1 MVQAAPAGG
10 AGVAILELELDS
22 PAATLALGEALGRTA
37 GPGDVILLSGELGAG
52 KTVLAKGLG
61 RGLGVAE
68 DYAIVSPT
76 FTLLNIYPGRLN
88 FYHADLYRLSA
99 SEAAELELLEE
110 ASSGV
115 LAVEWA
121 EKAGGFWPDHC
132 LRVEIFVHGPEQ
144 RRARLSGPA
153 DKLAG
158 LKQIR

>member
-1 MVQAAPAGG
+1 M
-10 AGVAILELELDS
+10 AILEVDLAG
-22 PAATLALGEALGRTA
+22 PAATLALGEALGRLA

-61 RGLGVAE
+61 RGLGVDD

-76 FTLLNIYPGRLN
+76 FTLLNIYPGRIN

-99 SEAAELELLEE
+99 PEAAELELLEE

-121 EKAGGFWPDHC
+121 EKAGELWPDHC
-132 LRVEIFVHGPEQ
+132 LRVAISIRGPEQ
-144 RRARLSGPA
+144 RMARLSGP
-153 DKLAG
+153 DEKLAG
-158 LKQIR
+158 LKPIMNTRRGF